1 MSHVTWQIENVST
14 VPVFGTSVHP
24 SVGRKQR
31 SQNFRGGTSVRPQE
45 SHVVARIRCSR
56 RPSRN
61 AAIAS
66 PASQS

>member
-14 VPVFGTSVHP
+14 VPVCGTSVQP

-31 SQNFRGGTSVRPQE
+31 SQNLRGGTSVRPHEMQ
-45 SHVVARIRCSR
+45 VVARIRCSR
-56 RPSRN
+56 RPSRT
-61 AAIAS
+61 APIAS